1 MPTDFQLINVVAFDE
16 RGSPVLEP
24 PKNWKVSYNPRTAS
38 IEIKAK
44 NYSRRYS
51 LRSEV
56 AAIGTGDSRKKVA
69 LGKTLGRVALT
80 GLLHGRYAA
89 GADLRWGG
97 VSRDEFVE
105 LYLMFSDTTA
115 ITMELEGDE
124 FDEFIAPI
132 PESAKAD
139 DAQQRMEKLVARISA
154 MVDDGPR
161 VLTEVNATRI
171 ALEAELQ
178 QQQPLVDGGAT
189 FDDRYAARGRV
200 GELTQTLAQLGVVR
214 NAVTYDLAVAGVA
227 IPTVPQATQTAPLS
241 IAAARLNAPITT
253 GTKQSAPALPPVK
266 KKTSFLGRLVKLVVA
281 IIGAGVGFVVG
292 LYLTGL
298 FGHSVILIAIPVC
311 IIVGAW
317 LSVQMLNA
325 LMRR

>member
-227 IPTVPQATQTAPLS
+227 IPTVPQTAPLS

-253 GTKQSAPALPPVK
+253 GTKKSAPALPPVK
-266 KKTSFLGRLVKLVVA
+266 KKTSFLGKLVKLVVA

>member
-227 IPTVPQATQTAPLS
+227 IPTVPQTAPLS

-253 GTKQSAPALPPVK
+253 GTKKSAPALPPVK